1 MRNWLCSGVLLVTA
15 LATMTATIGGCQ
27 GGSSAVTPTD
37 FCAQVAAKECQ
48 VVNKC
53 AISDMNACLIARK
66 AVCAD
71 LVTQRQVAPR
81 VFRPANISACINQ
94 VNGVYSTSGTI
105 TPTQIDAMNTA
116 CEYVFQ
122 GDVQE
127 SAPCTVKY
135 DCTGTLICDKT
146 LCAKKVVKNL
156 NDLCGNPG
164 EVCNAG
170 SYCTMM
176 GVVYRCVAKHMAGEA
191 CDDDTN
197 PCLESLRCLAGT
209 CAARVTAGAACTS
222 DDDCAMAV
230 PYCDPYIG
238 NKCDQ
243 GLSFGGG
250 AAACAAFGG
259 NGPAGGTGG
268 AAGTGGAS
276 GTGGA
281 TTDAGGTG
289 GSAATDA
296 GDDAATD

>member
-1 MRNWLCSGVLLVTA
+1 MTA
-15 LATMTATIGGCQ
+15 LATATISGCGGG
-27 GGSSAVTPTD
+27 GGSTAVTPTD
-37 FCAQVAAKECQ
+37 FCAQVATKECQ

-53 AISDMNACLIARK
+53 AILDMNACLTARK
-66 AVCAD
+66 AVCMD
-71 LVTQRQVAPR
+71 QVTQRQVAPR
-81 VFRPANISACINQ
+81 VFRAANISACVNQ
-94 VNGVYSTSGTI
+94 VNAVYSTNGTI
-105 TPTQIDAMNTA
+105 MPSQIDMMNDA

-122 GDVQE
+122 GDVKE
-127 SAPCTVKY
+127 SSPCSVKY

-164 EVCNAG
+164 EICNTG
-170 SYCTMM
+170 SYCSMM
-176 GVVYRCVAKHMAGEA
+176 GSVYKCVAKHMVDEA
-191 CDDDTN
+191 CDNDTN
-197 PCLESLRCLAGT
+197 PCLESLRCLAGK
-209 CAARVTAGAACTS
+209 CAARAAAGAACTS
-222 DDDCAMAV
+222 DDDCATAV
-230 PYCDPYIG
+230 PYCDPYTG
-238 NKCDQ
+238 NKCDL

-259 NGPAGGTGG
+259 TASTGGTGG